1 MHDYATLHYTH
12 IESAV
17 RPSVSRSQSRSFVAA
32 ACWATRGEGGRE
44 GGEGGYERDMS
55 GNRSAS
61 GGTKLAAVKDDS
73 NQIIFGLRLK

>member
-17 RPSVSRSQSRSFVAA
+17 RQSVGRSQSRSFVAA
-32 ACWATRGEGGRE
+32 VCWATGEEGGR
-44 GGEGGYERDMS
+44 GGYERDMS

>member
-1 MHDYATLHYTH
+1 MHDYATLHAH

-17 RPSVSRSQSRSFVAA
+17 RPSVVLSRGRSWPRRV
-32 ACWATRGEGGRE
+32 GLHEGRE
-44 GGEGGYERDMS
+44 GGRGGYERDMS

-61 GGTKLAAVKDDS
+61 GGAKLAAVKDDS